1 MKLDRGNLKFK
12 KGEIVNCIGDGLHI
26 QCEVLTD
33 TLENDNYTQVND
45 ILTGRT
51 MSVPVNQLD
60 RDLQWKRNE
69 KLKSL
74 GI

>member
-1 MKLDRGNLKFK
+1 MVCKTLS
-12 KGEIVNCIGDGLHI
+12 CIGDGLHI

-33 TLENDNYTQVND
+33 TLENDNYTQVNY

-74 GI
+74 EIY

>member
-1 MKLDRGNLKFK
+1 MNLGKIKFK

-26 QCEVLTD
+26 QCEILND
-33 TLENDNYTQVND
+33 TFEDDYYTRIND
-45 ILTGRT
+45 IMTGRY

>member
-1 MKLDRGNLKFK
+1 MKLDSGNLKFK